1 MSSIATYASTK
12 ALMLQN
18 QAVQITSEK
27 VDPGVSFNY
36 DAPWLGSLRSVAGMI
51 GATVVVTLF
60 VGGVISICFLAFGK
74 LSKSEQAF
82 SKGLWGLL
90 LTVISAALL
99 GSLAGLIS
107 WAAGLP
113 LVPQN

>member
-12 ALMLQN
+12 ALMLSN
-18 QAVQITSEK
+18 QAVQITSET
-27 VDPGVSFNY
+27 VDPGVTFDYS
-36 DAPWLGSLRSVAGMI
+36 APWLASLRSVAGMI
-51 GATVVVTLF
+51 GATVVVVLF
-60 VGGVISICFLAFGK
+60 IGGVVSIGFLAFGK

-107 WAAGLP
+107 WGAGLP
-113 LVPQN
+113 LIPQS